1 LLTNSTSVQDILS
14 IVKDNLSEL
23 NVINVSTAFSRIG
36 KMATQRS
43 FYPRHL
49 TADEAFQGLMQ
60 RTRDF
65 ARDGKFPAR
74 SLANTLHSVA
84 KLCASRRVDV
94 ADGAMKETLKGLE
107 SAVVR
112 ATPSMVPQ
120 ALANT
125 LWAYATL
132 GRAPEPETWRALETT
147 AAHVAP
153 DMVPQALA
161 NTLWAYATLGR
172 APEPETWEALETAAV
187 RVAPSMVAQDLA
199 NTLWAY
205 ATLGRAPEPKTWRAL
220 ETTAVRV
227 APSMVPQNLAN
238 TLWAYATLGRAPE
251 PETWRALETAA
262 VRVAPSMVPQALG
275 NTLWAYAT
283 LGRAPEAETWEA
295 LETTAVRVAP
305 SMVPQNLANTLW
317 AYAML
322 GRAPEPETWRALE
335 TAAVRVAPDMVPQA
349 LANTVWAYTSLSS
362 LRDVVLPSSYAAVWE
377 LVCNMEA
384 RDLTAADRMMLF
396 HSHLMHQSFLSSR
409 ATINISTPPWLMVE
423 ARDAWM
429 SQVHNNVI
437 VSKQQRKLAQI
448 LEKLGVRHEVEHV
461 TDDGYFSIDIYLLD
475 HDIAVEFDG
484 PSHFYSNG
492 DSSSRTAK
500 TELRDLFLGQRCNKV
515 LTVPWFEFGNLN
527 ALGAVK
533 HTLYVRELLAEE
545 GIVV

>member
-205 ATLGRAPEPKTWRAL
+205 ATLGRAPEPKTWR
-220 ETTAVRV
+220 
-227 APSMVPQNLAN
+227 
-238 TLWAYATLGRAPE
+238 
-251 PETWRALETAA
+251 
-262 VRVAPSMVPQALG
+262 
-275 NTLWAYAT
+275 
-283 LGRAPEAETWEA
+283 A